1 VRSGTFLYADESR
14 VCHIHADTKA
24 DGSSSLKA
32 SLESIQAK
40 LKEGGY
46 KATPLS
52 DVCPKVQKMVL

>member
-1 VRSGTFLYADESR
+1 MLMSP